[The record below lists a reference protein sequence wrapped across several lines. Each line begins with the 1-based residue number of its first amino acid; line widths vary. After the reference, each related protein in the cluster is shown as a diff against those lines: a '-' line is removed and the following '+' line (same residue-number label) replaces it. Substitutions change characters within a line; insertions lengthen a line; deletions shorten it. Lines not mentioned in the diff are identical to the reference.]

1 MGFTPKAWALPCS
14 MCVCWSG
21 HSGSLAAPRAVT
33 LAGPAFPWA
42 AGGGGRLFLGPVPSL
57 PTLDSHTAGRRW
69 APGNTRQAPHLVP
82 VDLSPCLSAWVC
94 VFTLNTTLLPCKV
107 RMFLQTSQDFCW
119 YLWPCWV
126 LVAPHASP
134 PTRRAGHPSRGLR
147 ATHCMGFP
155 VPEHGSRHTGSI
167 VVLMDV
173 VYIPRRVNLPRPA
186 AEAVSPMWVG
196 GF

>member
-1 MGFTPKAWALPCS
+1 MPSARAGQAWVGGDSGLRLSLGLTWREVLSPGVHVGFTPKAWALPCS

-82 VDLSPCLSAWVC
+82 VDLSPCL
-94 VFTLNTTLLPCKV
+94 
-107 RMFLQTSQDFCW
+107 
-119 YLWPCWV
+119 
-126 LVAPHASP
+126 
-134 PTRRAGHPSRGLR
+134 
-147 ATHCMGFP
+147 
-155 VPEHGSRHTGSI
+155 
-167 VVLMDV
+167 
-173 VYIPRRVNLPRPA
+173 
-186 AEAVSPMWVG
+186 
-196 GF
+196 